1 LIQPIMLGLL
11 ASFVGFSSSFTVVL
25 QGYLAMGATPAQAAS
40 GLTIITFSMGVLG
53 AAFSLLTR
61 QPVAIAWSTPGAALL
76 VATAAPAGGFAAAT
90 GAFILAGLLIM
101 LAGLWRPLLRA
112 VEGIPAPIASAMLA
126 GVLLDLCVAPA
137 RAVGVVPWIAL
148 PVVLTWLV
156 LLRLARLWAVPGAVM
171 VAAVLVALLVPWPA
185 GGLAGAGPGLE
196 WVWPVFEPAAM
207 LGIGVPL
214 FLVTMASQNVPGIAV
229 LRALGY
235 RPKAGRVF
243 LATGAASAA
252 GALVGGQM
260 INFAAITA
268 AMCAGPEAHRD
279 PARRWVAGFA
289 NGLGYVA
296 WAAAAGV
303 AAAAVALAP
312 PALIQAVAGL
322 ALLGSM
328 AAALRAAV
336 EDEALRIPAVL
347 CFVTCASGLSF
358 GGVGAAFWG
367 LLAGLGA
374 AAVLRRG

>member
-1 LIQPIMLGLL
+1 MIGLL
-11 ASFVGFSSSFTVVL
+11 ASFVGFTSSFTVVL

-40 GLTIITFSMGVLG
+40 GLTIITFTMGVLG
-53 AAFSLLTR
+53 AGFSFLTR

-76 VATAAPAGGFAAAT
+76 VATAAPAGGFGVAV
-90 GAFILAGLLIM
+90 GAFITAGLLIM

-112 VEGIPAPIASAMLA
+112 VESIPAPIANAMLA

-137 RAVGVVPWIAL
+137 RAVGVVPEIAL
-148 PVVLTWLV
+148 PVVATWLV
-156 LLRLARLWAVPGAVM
+156 MLRLNRLWAVPAAVA
-171 VAAVLVALLVPWPA
+171 VAAVLVWWLVPLPA
-185 GGLAGAGPGLE
+185 GGLQGGAPGLQ
-196 WVWPVFEPAAM
+196 WVWPLFEPAAM

-229 LRALGY
+229 LTALGY
-235 RPKAGRVF
+235 RPPVGKVF
-243 LATGAASAA
+243 LATGAASAG

-268 AMCAGPEAHRD
+268 AMCAGPEAHPDR
-279 PARRWVAGFA
+279 ARRWVAGFA

-296 WAAAAGV
+296 WALAAGA

-322 ALLGSM
+322 ALLSSM
-328 AAALRAAV
+328 AGALRGAV
-336 EDEALRIPAVL
+336 EEEALRIPAVL

-358 GGVGAAFWG
+358 FGVGAAFWG
-367 LLAGLGA
+367 LLAGVAA
-374 AAVLRRG
+374 AAVLRR